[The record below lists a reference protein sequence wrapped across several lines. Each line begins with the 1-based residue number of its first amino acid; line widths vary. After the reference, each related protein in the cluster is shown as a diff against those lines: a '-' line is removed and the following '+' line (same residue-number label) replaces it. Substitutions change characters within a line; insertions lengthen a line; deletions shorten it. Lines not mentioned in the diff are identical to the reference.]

1 MHMEGKSRDGHHNF
15 RKAAAARGNLRDMH
29 SDLHFREAVVAA
41 CRGLARSGLTHG
53 TSGNVSV
60 RRDESSFFISPT
72 GVVYETLDA
81 GDVPL
86 LTFNGH
92 WFGHRR
98 PSSEWRFHRDI
109 LRARSDAGAIV
120 HTHSPYATA
129 LACTGRGI
137 PAFHYM
143 VAVAGGNDV
152 RCAPYHTFGSQ
163 ELSDAAVAALDGRRA
178 CLLANHGVIAI
189 GTDLAA
195 ALRLATEVENLA
207 LQYCAALSIGGVRLL
222 DDAQM
227 RQVLE
232 KYRTYGHQ
240 DASDPELVFGG
251 ANLDGFQVKA

>member
-1 MHMEGKSRDGHHNF
+1 
-15 RKAAAARGNLRDMH
+15 
-29 SDLHFREAVVAA
+29 
-41 CRGLARSGLTHG
+41 
-53 TSGNVSV
+53 
-60 RRDESSFFISPT
+60 
-72 GVVYETLDA
+72 
-81 GDVPL
+81 
-86 LTFNGH
+86 
-92 WFGHRR
+92 
-98 PSSEWRFHRDI
+98 
-109 LRARSDAGAIV
+109 
-120 HTHSPYATA
+120 
-129 LACTGRGI
+129 
-137 PAFHYM
+137 M

-163 ELSDAAVAALDGRRA
+163 ELSDAAVAALNDRRA

-207 LQYCAALSIGGVRLL
+207 LQYCAALSIGGARLL